1 LACGEEATEQEGIAT
16 VSLEREDGDP
26 NYSIRVG
33 ARLRAVRKQKN
44 LSLHAVEARSEGE
57 FRASVLGAYERG
69 ERAISVLRLQ
79 RLAALY
85 DVSVDQLLPGHSD
98 AAAAL
103 DLREGAAGA
112 PPSWPVTAD
121 DGLPVVIDLAGL
133 ERLPPEEREL
143 IGRYV
148 GMIQVK
154 RQDFTTRRLPIRRDD
169 LRALAF
175 LFETTPAI
183 MRRRLDQLG
192 VSVRA

>member
-1 LACGEEATEQEGIAT
+1 VVTVNDEED
-16 VSLEREDGDP
+16 VD
-26 NYSIRVG
+26 YSGKVG
-33 ARLRAVRKQKN
+33 QRLRAVRKQRN
-44 LSLHAVEARSEGE
+44 LSLHAVEAKSDGE

-69 ERAISVLRLQ
+69 ERAISVARLQ

-85 DVSVDQLLPGHSD
+85 EVSVDYLLPGHHD
-98 AAAAL
+98 GALTL
-103 DLREGAAGA
+103 DLREAAVAGA
-112 PPSWPVTAD
+112 PPSWPVAAE
-121 DGLPVVIDLAGL
+121 DGPPVTIDLDGL
-133 ERLPPEEREL
+133 ERLPSDEREL

-154 RQDFTTRRLPIRRDD
+154 RQDFTSRRIAIRRDD

-175 LFETTPAI
+175 LFETTPAT

>member
-1 LACGEEATEQEGIAT
+1 MTSEEQDAT
-16 VSLEREDGDP
+16 
-26 NYSIRVG
+26 YSVRTG
-33 ARLRAVRKQKN
+33 QRLRTIRKQRN
-44 LSLHAVEARSEGE
+44 LSLHAVEARSAGE

-69 ERAISVLRLQ
+69 ERAISVARLQ

-85 DVSVDQLLPGHSD
+85 EVSVDHLLPGHEGLT
-98 AAAAL
+98 L

-112 PPSWPVTAD
+112 PPSWPVAGD
-121 DGLPVVIDLAGL
+121 EGPPVVIDLDGL
-133 ERLPPEEREL
+133 ERLPAEEREL

-154 RQDFTTRRLPIRRDD
+154 RQDFTSRRLAIRRDD

>member
-1 LACGEEATEQEGIAT
+1 MDDDQNDSSYG
-16 VSLEREDGDP
+16 
-26 NYSIRVG
+26 IRVG
-33 ARLRAVRKQKN
+33 ERLRAVRKQRN
-44 LSLHAVEARSEGE
+44 LSLHAVEARSSGE

-69 ERAISVLRLQ
+69 ERAISVSRLQ
-79 RLAALY
+79 GLAALY
-85 DVSVDQLLPGHSD
+85 DVSVDSLLPGPGD
-98 AAAAL
+98 AAVTL
-103 DLREGAAGA
+103 DLREGATGA
-112 PPSWPVTAD
+112 PPSWPVTTD
-121 DGLPVVIDLAGL
+121 EGPPVTIDLDGL
-133 ERLPPEEREL
+133 ERLPAEEKEI

-154 RQDFTTRRLPIRRDD
+154 RNDFTSRRIKIRRDD

>member
-1 LACGEEATEQEGIAT
+1 MGEDQHDA
-16 VSLEREDGDP
+16 
-26 NYSIRVG
+26 NYGVRVG
-33 ARLRAVRKQKN
+33 ERLRAVRKQRN
-44 LSLHAVEARSEGE
+44 LSLHAVESRSDGE

-69 ERAISVLRLQ
+69 ERAISVARLQ
-79 RLAALY
+79 GLAALY
-85 DVSVDQLLPGHSD
+85 EVSVDSLLPGTGD
-98 AAAAL
+98 AALTL
-103 DLREGAAGA
+103 DLREGATGT
-112 PPSWPVTAD
+112 PPSWPVSGD
-121 DGLPVVIDLAGL
+121 DGPPVIIDLDGL
-133 ERLPPEEREL
+133 ERLPAEEREI

-154 RQDFTTRRLPIRRDD
+154 RNDFTSRRIAIRRDD

>member
-1 LACGEEATEQEGIAT
+1 VVFVASDESEGF
-16 VSLEREDGDP
+16 RETDAG
-26 NYSIRVG
+26 YGIRVG
-33 ARLRAVRKQKN
+33 QRLRSVRKQHS
-44 LSLHAVEARSEGE
+44 LSLHAVEARSDGE

-69 ERAISVLRLQ
+69 ERAISVARLQ

-85 DVSVDQLLPGHSD
+85 EVSVDSLLPGNSD
-98 AAAAL
+98 PVTTI
-103 DLREGAAGA
+103 DLREGATGA
-112 PPSWPVTAD
+112 PPSWPVAND
-121 DGLPVVIDLAGL
+121 EGPPVIIDLDGL
-133 ERLPPEEREL
+133 ERLPADEREL

-154 RQDFTTRRLPIRRDD
+154 RQDFTSRRIAIRRDD

-175 LFETTPAI
+175 LFETTPQI

>member
-1 LACGEEATEQEGIAT
+1 MSAPSPSRGCNGSLRSTRCRSTSCCRATT
-16 VSLEREDGDP
+16 STT
-26 NYSIRVG
+26 
-33 ARLRAVRKQKN
+33 
-44 LSLHAVEARSEGE
+44 
-57 FRASVLGAYERG
+57 
-69 ERAISVLRLQ
+69 
-79 RLAALY
+79 
-85 DVSVDQLLPGHSD
+85 
-98 AAAAL
+98 L

-112 PPSWPVTAD
+112 PPSWPVAGD
-121 DGLPVVIDLAGL
+121 EGPPVVIDLAGL
-133 ERLPPEEREL
+133 ERLPAEEREL

-154 RQDFTTRRLPIRRDD
+154 RNDFTSRRLAIRRDD

>member
-1 LACGEEATEQEGIAT
+1 VVVVDDENEDVAY
-16 VSLEREDGDP
+16 SLQ
-26 NYSIRVG
+26 VG
-33 ARLRAVRKQKN
+33 NRLREVRKQRS
-44 LSLHAVEARSEGE
+44 LSLQAVESRSDGE

-69 ERAISVLRLQ
+69 ERAISVARLQ

-85 DVSVDQLLPGHSD
+85 EVSVDFLLPTHGD
-98 AAAAL
+98 ARTL
-103 DLREGAAGA
+103 DLRETAVAGA
-112 PPSWPVTAD
+112 PPSWPVAGE
-121 DGLPVVIDLAGL
+121 DGPPVVIDLDGL
-133 ERLPPEEREL
+133 ERLPADEREL

-154 RQDFTTRRLPIRRDD
+154 RQDFTSRRIAIRRDD

>member
-1 LACGEEATEQEGIAT
+1 MPLN
-16 VSLEREDGDP
+16 SEDGDP

-33 ARLRAVRKQKN
+33 ARLRLVRKQKN
-44 LSLHAVEARSEGE
+44 LSLHAVESRSDGE

-85 DVSVDQLLPGHSD
+85 DVSVDALLPGHTD
-98 AAAAL
+98 AAHML

-112 PPSWPVTAD
+112 PPSWPVAGD
-121 DGLPVVIDLAGL
+121 DGPPVVIDLAGL
-133 ERLPPEEREL
+133 ERLPAEEREL
-143 IGRYV
+143 IGRYI

-154 RQDFTTRRLPIRRDD
+154 RQDFTSRRLTIRRDD

-175 LFETTPAI
+175 LFETTPSI

>member
-1 LACGEEATEQEGIAT
+1 VLPDEHDATY
-16 VSLEREDGDP
+16 SL
-26 NYSIRVG
+26 RVG
-33 ARLRAVRKQKN
+33 QRLRTVRKQRN
-44 LSLHAVEARSEGE
+44 LSLHAVESRSEGE

-69 ERAISVLRLQ
+69 ERAISVARLQ

-85 DVSVDQLLPGHSD
+85 DVSVDHLLPGHGD
-98 AAAAL
+98 TALTL

-112 PPSWPVTAD
+112 PPSWPVAND
-121 DGLPVVIDLAGL
+121 DGPPVVIDLDGL
-133 ERLPPEEREL
+133 DRLPADEREL

-154 RQDFTTRRLPIRRDD
+154 RQDFSSRRIAIRRDD

-175 LFETTPAI
+175 LFDTTPPI

>member
-1 LACGEEATEQEGIAT
+1 MSDRDE
-16 VSLEREDGDP
+16 SDP
-26 NYSIRVG
+26 NFSLRLG
-33 ARLRAVRKQKN
+33 QRLRAVRKQKN
-44 LSLHAVEARSEGE
+44 LSLHAVEAQTQGE

-79 RLAALY
+79 RLAAVY
-85 DVSVDQLLPGHSD
+85 EVSVDQLLPGTHD
-98 AAAAL
+98 VATTL
-103 DLREGAAGA
+103 DLRETAVGGA
-112 PPSWPVTAD
+112 PPSWPVAGD
-121 DGLPVVIDLAGL
+121 EGPPVVIDLVGL
-133 ERLPPEEREL
+133 ERLPAEEREL

-154 RQDFTTRRLPIRRDD
+154 RQDFTSPRLAIRRDD

-192 VSVRA
+192 VSIRA

>member
-1 LACGEEATEQEGIAT
+1 VVE
-16 VSLEREDGDP
+16 VVDRENGNADA

-33 ARLRAVRKQKN
+33 QRLRAVRKQRN
-44 LSLHAVEARSEGE
+44 LSLHAVESRSDDE

-69 ERAISVLRLQ
+69 ERAISVSRLQ

-85 DVSVDQLLPGHSD
+85 EVTVDQLLPGETSTT
-98 AAAAL
+98 L

-112 PPSWPVTAD
+112 PPSWPVAGD
-121 DGLPVVIDLAGL
+121 DGPPVVIDIAGL
-133 ERLPPEEREL
+133 ERLPAEEREL

-154 RQDFTTRRLPIRRDD
+154 RNDFTSRRLAIRRDD

-192 VSVRA
+192 VAVRA

>member
-1 LACGEEATEQEGIAT
+1 VVVVDDETEDVA
-16 VSLEREDGDP
+16 
-26 NYSIRVG
+26 YSNLVG
-33 ARLRAVRKQKN
+33 QRLRAVRKQRS
-44 LSLHAVEARSEGE
+44 LSLQAVEARSDGE

-69 ERAISVLRLQ
+69 ERAISVARLQ

-85 DVSVDQLLPGHSD
+85 EVSVDFLLPGHND
-98 AAAAL
+98 ALTL
-103 DLREGAAGA
+103 DLRETAVAGA
-112 PPSWPVTAD
+112 PPSWPVAGD
-121 DGLPVVIDLAGL
+121 EGPPVIIDLNGL
-133 ERLPPEEREL
+133 ERLPADEREL

-154 RQDFTTRRLPIRRDD
+154 RQDFTSRRLAIRRDD

>member
-1 LACGEEATEQEGIAT
+1 MSGGSPRTVVFVDEETEDVA
-16 VSLEREDGDP
+16 
-26 NYSIRVG
+26 YSSQVG
-33 ARLRAVRKQKN
+33 NRLRAVRKQRN
-44 LSLHAVEARSEGE
+44 LSLHAVESRSEGE

-69 ERAISVLRLQ
+69 ERAISVARLQ

-85 DVSVDQLLPGHSD
+85 EVSVDYLLPGHHEPTT
-98 AAAAL
+98 L
-103 DLREGAAGA
+103 DLRESSAAGA
-112 PPSWPVTAD
+112 PPTWPVAAE
-121 DGLPVVIDLAGL
+121 DGPPVIIDLDGL
-133 ERLPPEEREL
+133 ERLPADEREL

-154 RQDFTTRRLPIRRDD
+154 RQDFTSRRLKIRRDD
-169 LRALAF
+169 LHALAF

>member
-1 LACGEEATEQEGIAT
+1 MVTGEETD
-16 VSLEREDGDP
+16 S

-33 ARLRAVRKQKN
+33 QRLRTIRKQRN
-44 LSLHAVEARSEGE
+44 FSLHAVEAKSEGE

-69 ERAISVLRLQ
+69 ERAISVARLQ
-79 RLAALY
+79 RLAGLY
-85 DVSVDQLLPGHSD
+85 QVSVDQLLPGRD
-98 AAAAL
+98 DQPTL

-112 PPSWPVTAD
+112 PPSWPVAND
-121 DGLPVVIDLAGL
+121 EGPPVVIDLNGL
-133 ERLPPEEREL
+133 ERLPADEREL

-154 RQDFTTRRLPIRRDD
+154 RQDFTSRRLAIRRDD

>member
-1 LACGEEATEQEGIAT
+1 
-16 VSLEREDGDP
+16 VDSEDDAGTDTT
-26 NYSIRVG
+26 YSIQVG
-33 ARLRAVRKQKN
+33 QRLRAVRKQRS
-44 LSLHAVEARSEGE
+44 LSLHAVEAQSDGE

-69 ERAISVLRLQ
+69 ERAISVARLQ

-85 DVSVDQLLPGHSD
+85 EVSVDYLLPNHSD
-98 AAAAL
+98 AVTL
-103 DLREGAAGA
+103 DLRETAVAGA
-112 PPSWPVTAD
+112 PPSWPVAGGE
-121 DGLPVVIDLAGL
+121 DGPPVIIDLDGL
-133 ERLPPEEREL
+133 ERLPADEREL

-154 RQDFTTRRLPIRRDD
+154 RQDFTSRRIAIRRDD

>member
-1 LACGEEATEQEGIAT
+1 VKI
-16 VSLEREDGDP
+16 VDSEDDAGADTT
-26 NYSIRVG
+26 YSIRVG
-33 ARLRAVRKQKN
+33 QRLREVRKQRN
-44 LSLHAVEARSEGE
+44 FSLHAVEARSDGE

-69 ERAISVLRLQ
+69 ERAISVARLQ

-85 DVSVDQLLPGHSD
+85 EVSVDFLLPGHQD
-98 AAAAL
+98 AITL
-103 DLREGAAGA
+103 DLREGAVAGA
-112 PPSWPVTAD
+112 PPSWPVAAD
-121 DGLPVVIDLAGL
+121 DGAPPVVIDLDGL
-133 ERLPPEEREL
+133 ERLPADEREL

-154 RQDFTTRRLPIRRDD
+154 RQDFTSRRIAIRRDD

>member
-1 LACGEEATEQEGIAT
+1 MDEDATT
-16 VSLEREDGDP
+16 GDADA
-26 NYSIRVG
+26 NYSLRVG
-33 ARLRAVRKQKN
+33 HRLRAVRKQRN
-44 LSLHAVEARSEGE
+44 LSLQAVEARSEGE

-69 ERAISVLRLQ
+69 ERAISVARLQ

-85 DVSVDQLLPGHSD
+85 DVSVDYLLPGHAD
-98 AAAAL
+98 AAVTL
-103 DLREGAAGA
+103 DLRETAVAGA
-112 PPSWPVTAD
+112 PPSWPVAGD
-121 DGLPVVIDLAGL
+121 EGPPVVIDLDGL
-133 ERLPPEEREL
+133 ERLPADEREL

-154 RQDFTTRRLPIRRDD
+154 RQDFTSRRIAIRRDD

-192 VSVRA
+192 VSIRA

>member
-1 LACGEEATEQEGIAT
+1 MDDENEDVEY
-16 VSLEREDGDP
+16 SLQ
-26 NYSIRVG
+26 VG
-33 ARLRAVRKQKN
+33 NRLREVRKERS
-44 LSLHAVEARSEGE
+44 LSLQAVESRSDGE

-69 ERAISVLRLQ
+69 ERAISVARLQ

-85 DVSVDQLLPGHSD
+85 EVSVDFLLPTHGD
-98 AAAAL
+98 ARML
-103 DLREGAAGA
+103 DLRETAVAGA
-112 PPSWPVTAD
+112 PPSWHFAGE
-121 DGLPVVIDLAGL
+121 DGPPVVIDLDGL
-133 ERLPPEEREL
+133 ERLPADEREL

-154 RQDFTTRRLPIRRDD
+154 RNDFTSRRIAIRRDD

>member
-1 LACGEEATEQEGIAT
+1 M
-16 VSLEREDGDP
+16 SEDQQDASYG
-26 NYSIRVG
+26 IRVG
-33 ARLRAVRKQKN
+33 ERLRAVRKQAN
-44 LSLHAVEARSEGE
+44 LSLHAVEARSDGE

-69 ERAISVLRLQ
+69 ERAISVARLQ
-79 RLAALY
+79 GLAALY
-85 DVSVDQLLPGHSD
+85 EVSVDSLLPGTGD
-98 AAAAL
+98 RAVTL
-103 DLREGAAGA
+103 DLREGATGT
-112 PPSWPVTAD
+112 PPSWPVNTD
-121 DGLPVVIDLAGL
+121 DGPPVIIDLDGL
-133 ERLPPEEREL
+133 ERLPAEEREI

-154 RQDFTTRRLPIRRDD
+154 RNDFTSRRITIRRDD

>member
-1 LACGEEATEQEGIAT
+1 VVFVLPDQQDA
-16 VSLEREDGDP
+16 S
-26 NYSIRVG
+26 YSIRVG
-33 ARLRAVRKQKN
+33 QQLRTVRKKRN
-44 LSLHAVEARSEGE
+44 MSLHAVESRSGGE

-69 ERAISVLRLQ
+69 ERAISVARLQ

-85 DVSVDQLLPGHSD
+85 EVSADHLLPGGGRD
-98 AAAAL
+98 TTVTL

-112 PPSWPVTAD
+112 PPSWPVAND
-121 DGLPVVIDLAGL
+121 EGPPVVIDLDGL
-133 ERLPPEEREL
+133 ERLPLEEREL

-154 RQDFTTRRLPIRRDD
+154 RQDFVSRRVAIRRDD

-175 LFETTPAI
+175 LFDTTPAI

>member
-1 LACGEEATEQEGIAT
+1 VTSEENDAGY
-16 VSLEREDGDP
+16 G
-26 NYSIRVG
+26 IRVG
-33 ARLRAVRKQKN
+33 QRLRAIRKQRN
-44 LSLHAVEARSEGE
+44 LSLHAVEARSAGE

-69 ERAISVLRLQ
+69 ERAISVARLQ

-85 DVSVDQLLPGHSD
+85 EVSVDHLLPGNAEG
-98 AAAAL
+98 AALTL
-103 DLREGAAGA
+103 DLREGATGA
-112 PPSWPVTAD
+112 PPSWPVAGD
-121 DGLPVVIDLAGL
+121 DGPPVIIDLDGL
-133 ERLPPEEREL
+133 ERLPADEREL

-154 RQDFTTRRLPIRRDD
+154 RQDFVSRRIAIRRDD

-175 LFETTPAI
+175 LFETSPQI

>member
-1 LACGEEATEQEGIAT
+1 M
-16 VSLEREDGDP
+16 
-26 NYSIRVG
+26 
-33 ARLRAVRKQKN
+33 RKQRS
-44 LSLHAVEARSEGE
+44 LSLHAVEAKSGGE

-69 ERAISVLRLQ
+69 ERAISVARLQ

-85 DVSVDQLLPGHSD
+85 EVSVDQVLPSAPDGPVT
-98 AAAAL
+98 L

-112 PPSWPVTAD
+112 PPSWPVAGD
-121 DGLPVVIDLAGL
+121 EGPPVVIDLAGL
-133 ERLPPEEREL
+133 ERLPSEEREL

-154 RQDFTTRRLPIRRDD
+154 RQDFTSPRLAIRRDD

>member
-1 LACGEEATEQEGIAT
+1 MPVG
-16 VSLEREDGDP
+16 EDGDA

-33 ARLRAVRKQKN
+33 ERLRAVRKQKH
-44 LSLHAVEARSEGE
+44 LSLHAVEAKSAGE

-69 ERAISVLRLQ
+69 ERAISVARLQ
-79 RLAALY
+79 RLAGLY
-85 DVSVDQLLPGHSD
+85 EVSVDQLLPGQHD
-98 AAAAL
+98 AATTL

-112 PPSWPVTAD
+112 PPSWPVAHD
-121 DGLPVVIDLAGL
+121 EGPPVIIDLDGL
-133 ERLPPEEREL
+133 ERMPADEREL

-154 RQDFTTRRLPIRRDD
+154 RNDFTSRRLAIRRDD

-183 MRRRLDQLG
+183 MRRRLDQMG

>member
-1 LACGEEATEQEGIAT
+1 VDPEDEAGADTT
-16 VSLEREDGDP
+16 
-26 NYSIRVG
+26 YSIQVG
-33 ARLRAVRKQKN
+33 QRLRAVRKQRN
-44 LSLHAVEARSEGE
+44 LSLHAVEARSDGE

-69 ERAISVLRLQ
+69 ERAISVARLQ

-85 DVSVDQLLPGHSD
+85 EVSVDYLLPGAQDSLT
-98 AAAAL
+98 L
-103 DLREGAAGA
+103 DLREGAVAGA
-112 PPSWPVTAD
+112 PPSWPVAGE
-121 DGLPVVIDLAGL
+121 DGPPVVIDLDGL
-133 ERLPPEEREL
+133 ERLPADEREL

-154 RQDFTTRRLPIRRDD
+154 RQDFTSRRIAIRRDD

>member
-1 LACGEEATEQEGIAT
+1 
-16 VSLEREDGDP
+16 
-26 NYSIRVG
+26 
-33 ARLRAVRKQKN
+33 
-44 LSLHAVEARSEGE
+44 LSLHAVEARSDGE

-69 ERAISVLRLQ
+69 ERAISVARLQ

-85 DVSVDQLLPGHSD
+85 DVSADHLLPGHSETGVT
-98 AAAAL
+98 L
-103 DLREGAAGA
+103 DLREGVAGA
-112 PPSWPVTAD
+112 PPSWPVASD
-121 DGLPVVIDLAGL
+121 DGPPVVIDLDGL
-133 ERLPPEEREL
+133 DRLPADEREL

-154 RQDFTTRRLPIRRDD
+154 RQDFSSRRIAIRRDD

>member
-1 LACGEEATEQEGIAT
+1 VVVVDDETEDVA
-16 VSLEREDGDP
+16 
-26 NYSIRVG
+26 YSNRVG
-33 ARLRAVRKQKN
+33 QRLRAVRKQRN
-44 LSLHAVEARSEGE
+44 LSLQAVEAHSDGE

-69 ERAISVLRLQ
+69 ERAISVARLQ

-85 DVSVDQLLPGHSD
+85 EVSVDFLLPGHGDD
-98 AAAAL
+98 ALTL
-103 DLREGAAGA
+103 DLRETAVAGA
-112 PPSWPVTAD
+112 PPSWPVAGD
-121 DGLPVVIDLAGL
+121 EGPPVIIDLDGL
-133 ERLPPEEREL
+133 ERLPADEREL

-154 RQDFTTRRLPIRRDD
+154 RQDFTSRRIAIRRDD